1 MNRIAMS
8 RAAAGLLR
16 ALIARAGIPRDRIL
30 LTDVRST
37 DWQSLTLIGE
47 RHRIELR
54 MTGEDAPAA
63 ARRMCGGLEHAD
75 FRIPRQIVADIALA
89 GEPSQAN
96 DGSVCISIEA
106 LTVEE

>member
-8 RAAAGLLR
+8 AAAAGLLR
-16 ALIARAGIPRDRIL
+16 ALIARAAVPRDRIL
-30 LTDVRST
+30 LTAVRST

-54 MTGEDAPAA
+54 VTSPDAA
-63 ARRMCGGLEHAD
+63 AAAERMCGGLENAE

-89 GEPSQAN
+89 GEPSHAN
-96 DGSVCISIEA
+96 DGSVCITIEA